1 MRPNGSI
8 LLEKEEELVQSHGM
22 LLLFKIFDK
31 DRNKA
36 IDKKEFTWPTINLD
50 NAFDILDFVFET
62 GPLINLILPPITP
75 NQNTGVKGYQNEI
88 KEDELKYFG
97 HEISSDEMKYET
109 KLILPLIFNILDQNN
124 DGFLSI
130 DDVAQMIFDFEIQH
144 DDMLTILS
152 FVIDKFGDTDISD
165 VMKNFDFDVN
175 GDGIFN
181 NFDIYVLE
189 ANHPGKEND
198 TEVTLLINQVLN
210 RISRALDQ
218 NQDGVYTSE
227 EIDHFVKTMWTMWD
241 LNQDSNISM
250 DDWYLQLKHIFNV
263 DGYNVSDLK
272 GYLGTMK
279 NYVNEEGS
287 RLLKF
292 AFPLVDK
299 NGGGKIFMDEFL
311 MNKEWIHDILFK
323 VMGCRGE
330 NCFNPKPV
338 PMPSENLNF
347 GASEEIPCF
356 FPQLSSVTI
365 ACEDRLRHLET
376 AFVLACL
383 DSPIFFNETGNIIS
397 RYITRIW
404 HTYISIFSTF
414 CIYIVI

>member
-1 MRPNGSI
+1 MTLIDIFYILRFCTEEDFVRPNGSI
-8 LLEKEEELVQSHGM
+8 LLEKEQDLVQSHGM
-22 LLLFKIFDK
+22 LLLFKILDK

-36 IDKKEFTWPTINLD
+36 IDKEEFTWPTINLD

-272 GYLGTMK
+272 GYLGAMK

-347 GASEEIPCF
+347 GSSEEISCF
-356 FPQLSSVTI
+356 FPQFGSANI

-376 AFVLACL
+376 SFVLACL
-383 DSPIFFNETGNIIS
+383 DSPTFFNETGNIIS
-397 RYITRIW
+397 
-404 HTYISIFSTF
+404 
-414 CIYIVI
+414 

>member
-22 LLLFKIFDK
+22 LLLFKILDK

-36 IDKKEFTWPTINLD
+36 VDKEEFTWPTINLD

-189 ANHPGKEND
+189 ANHPGKENV

-227 EIDHFVKTMWTMWD
+227 EIGHFVKTIWTMWD
-241 LNQDSNISM
+241 LNQDGNISM
-250 DDWYLQLKHIFNV
+250 DDWYLQINHIFNV
-263 DGYNVSDLK
+263 DDYNLSDLK
-272 GYLGTMK
+272 GYLGAMK
-279 NYVNEEGS
+279 NYINEEGS

-292 AFPLVDK
+292 VFPLVDE

-311 MNKEWIHDILFK
+311 MISEWAMIYYSI
-323 VMGCRGE
+323 VCRGE
-330 NCFNPKPV
+330 NCFNQKPF

-356 FPQLSSVTI
+356 FPQFSSVNI
-365 ACEDRLRHLET
+365 ACKDRLRHLET
-376 AFVLACL
+376 AFLLSCL
-383 DSPIFFNETGNIIS
+383 DSPIFFNETGNII
-397 RYITRIW
+397 
-404 HTYISIFSTF
+404 FLF
-414 CIYIVI
+414 